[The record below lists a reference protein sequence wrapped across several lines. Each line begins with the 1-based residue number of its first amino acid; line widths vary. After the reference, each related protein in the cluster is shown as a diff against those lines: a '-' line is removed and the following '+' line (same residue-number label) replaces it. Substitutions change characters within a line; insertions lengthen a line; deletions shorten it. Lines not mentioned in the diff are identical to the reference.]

1 MSLRAAIQPEVDVEN
16 LVAAV
21 GAAVALRRNIGKRQ
35 PEPTQAGRRRKQRR
49 AISRPVIDQ
58 AATDLVEQHHH
69 HPGEV
74 VVAAEGLG

>member
-1 MSLRAAIQPEVDVEN
+1 MEN

-21 GAAVALRRNIGKRQ
+21 GVAAALRRNIGKRQ

-58 AATDLVEQHHH
+58 VATDLVEHHHHH
-69 HPGEV
+69 HPREV
-74 VVAAEGLG
+74 VAAAEGLG